1 MDKKEIKTEDPVF
14 LELVKALKKQLAL
27 QNGSQFS
34 IQLDL
39 GKTGEDWKLLNSR
52 PVSSQ
57 AMAEGDE
64 AEVKKELKATK
75 KRLRS
80 VEQQIIRQEKMAS
93 LGLLTA
99 GIAHEIKNPL
109 NFVTNFSDLSLE
121 YLEEMEELLQE
132 KNDLQKIR
140 EAFKYVEDIRTNLK
154 KIRNH
159 GQRAEG
165 IVRSMLMHSRG
176 DNENYEPIDL
186 NSLLREYVNLAFHGM
201 RANKNPINVEIKLD
215 LDPNLGMVKL
225 NAESFSRVILNLCKN
240 AFDAMR
246 EKAATAIDRDY
257 RPQLMVSTRLER
269 EKAVVIFEDNGPGIP
284 EELKK
289 KILTPFFTT
298 KKGAEGTGLGLSIS
312 KEIIQEHQATLKVES
327 RVGDF
332 TRFKIELQKNKRNGD
347 ESTNSG

>member
-14 LELVKALKKQLAL
+14 LELAKALKKQLAL
-27 QNGSQFS
+27 QNGSKFS

-39 GKTGEDWKLLNSR
+39 GKTGEDWKLLNSH

-57 AMAEGDE
+57 PR
-64 AEVKKELKATK
+64 AEVNSAELKKELKAAQR
-75 KRLRS
+75 RLRS
-80 VEQQIIRQEKMAS
+80 VEQQLIKQEKMAS

-109 NFVTNFSDLSLE
+109 NFITNFSDLSLE
-121 YLEEMEELLQE
+121 YLEEMEELLRD
-132 KNDLQKIR
+132 KNDVPKIR
-140 EAFKYVEDIRTNLK
+140 EAVKHIEDIRTNLK

-165 IVRSMLMHSRG
+165 IVRSMLLHSRG
-176 DNENYEPIDL
+176 ENESYEPINL

-201 RANKNPINVEIKLD
+201 RANKNPINVEIRLD

-246 EKAATAIDRDY
+246 EKAASAMDKEY
-257 RPQLMVSTRLER
+257 RPQLIVSTKREK

-284 EELKK
+284 EDLKK

-332 TRFKIELQKNKRNGD
+332 TRFKIELKK
-347 ESTNSG
+347 E